1 MLEYDPSRITELST
15 RTVVLLIV
23 FVPAIALF
31 TLIALSHAI
40 ST

>member
-1 MLEYDPSRITELST
+1 MDDYEPSRITELST

-31 TLIALSHAI
+31 TLIALSYAK